1 MPTGHH
7 ILHPNPQNYPLVM
20 PDALPD
26 VQRYQM
32 EPYVSSFS
40 DYDTSIATYAS
51 SELDEALEFKPDIDH
66 GGVYTLSA
74 TEYDDEDTQ
83 L

>member
-1 MPTGHH
+1 
-7 ILHPNPQNYPLVM
+7 
-20 PDALPD
+20 
-26 VQRYQM
+26 M